1 MIEKIRGFFKKL
13 GPGII
18 TGAADDDPSGIATY
32 SVAGASFGY
41 GLLWT
46 ALFTFPLMAAVQETC
61 GRIGLVTKR
70 GLAEVTKENFPK
82 PVVFFISFV
91 LFAANTFNIGADIAG
106 MTAAVRLL
114 VPLPE
119 IIVGLVLSVVSVI
132 LIVKLKYDRIVTVFK
147 WLTVALFA
155 YVITFFLVKQNFGE
169 ILKNTVI
176 PTITFNKDY
185 LLTVLA
191 IFGTTISPYLF
202 FWQTSDEAQNEKLEH
217 KNVSRYSLRVER
229 EDTIAGMF
237 ISNLVM
243 FFIIATVASTLFSV
257 GIHNIGTA
265 AEAAQALRPL
275 AGDAAFLL
283 FAVGIVGTGMLAIPV
298 LAGSAGYALSETF
311 GFHEGLNKSFK
322 QATGFYVVI
331 GVSLLLGFGLN
342 LLGISPMKYL
352 FYSAVLNGMV
362 SPVMIGLLLLIANN
376 KKIMGSYVNGW
387 VTNLLTIIALL
398 IMTVGALA
406 IFVIH

>member
-1 MIEKIRGFFKKL
+1 MDKVRGFLRKL

-46 ALFTFPLMAAVQETC
+46 ALFSFPLMTAVQETC

-70 GLAEVTKENFPK
+70 GLAEITKEHFPK
-82 PVVFFISFV
+82 PVVLIISFI

-114 VPLPE
+114 IPLPE
-119 IIVGLVLSVVSVI
+119 IVVGISMAGLMTF
-132 LIVKLKYDRIVTVFK
+132 LIIKMKYDRIVVVFK
-147 WLTVALFA
+147 WLTIALFA
-155 YVITFFLVKQNFGE
+155 YVITFFLVRQNLVE
-169 ILKNTVI
+169 IIRSTVI
-176 PTITFNKDY
+176 PTVTFNKDY

-202 FWQTSDEAQNEKLEH
+202 FWQTSDEAQNEKLE
-217 KNVSRYSLRVER
+217 KKSVSRFSLRVER
-229 EDTIAGMF
+229 EDTIVGMLF
-237 ISNLVM
+237 SNLVM
-243 FFIIATVASTLFSV
+243 YFIIATVAATLFSA
-257 GIHNIGTA
+257 GIRNIGTA

-283 FAVGIVGTGMLAIPV
+283 FAVGIVGTGMLAIPI
-298 LAGSAGYALSETF
+298 LAGSAGYALAETF
-311 GFHEGLNKSFK
+311 GFHEGLNKTFK
-322 QATGFYVVI
+322 QAPGFYVVI
-331 GVSLLLGFGLN
+331 ILSMVLGFGMN
-342 LLGISPMKYL
+342 LLGISPIKYL

-362 SPVMIGLLLLIANN
+362 SPIMIGLLLIIANN
-376 KKIMGSYVNGW
+376 KKIMGTYINGW
-387 VTNLLTIIALL
+387 VTNLLTVIAF
-398 IMTVGALA
+398 IVMAIGAVA

>member
-1 MIEKIRGFFKKL
+1 MIGKLRGFLKKL

-46 ALFTFPLMAAVQETC
+46 ALFTFPLMAAIQETC
-61 GRIGLVTKR
+61 GRIGLVTKK
-70 GLAEVTKENFPK
+70 GLAEITKERFPK
-82 PVVFFISFV
+82 PMVFLISFV

-119 IIVGLVLSVVSVI
+119 MVVGFGLSILSVF
-132 LIVKLKYDRIVTVFK
+132 LIVKLRYDRIVVVFK
-147 WLTVALFA
+147 WLTLALFA
-155 YVITFFLVKQNFGE
+155 YMVTFFLVHQDFGQ
-169 ILKNTVI
+169 IITSTFI
-176 PTITFNKDY
+176 PTITFSKDY

-217 KNVSRYSLRVER
+217 KTANRYSLRVER
-229 EDTIAGMF
+229 EDTIVGMG

-243 FFIIATVASTLFSV
+243 FFIIATVAATLFSA
-257 GIHNIGTA
+257 GIRNIGTA

-331 GVSLLLGFGLN
+331 AISMLLGFGLN

-362 SPVMIGLLLLIANN
+362 SPIMIVLLLLIANN
-376 KKIMGSYVNGW
+376 RKIMGSYVNGRL
-387 VTNLLTIIALL
+387 TNILTIGTLI
-398 IMTVGALA
+398 IMTIGAVA